1 MDNNSAQKEQKQ
13 IGTFMIVMMWVLFLV
28 LLAYFFEDVIDRQ
41 LNPNQNITT
50 HYIGEDIREVTLQ
63 RNRQG
68 HYVTNG
74 QINGQQVVF
83 MLDTGATGV
92 AIPEHLAEALNLK
105 RGQRIE
111 LHTANGRAI
120 GYMTNIKN
128 IGVGDIKLED
138 VSAVINPNDKTD
150 LILLGMSFL
159 KQIEFTQRGD
169 ELFLRQSPGRYRSNR

>member
-1 MDNNSAQKEQKQ
+1 MDNNLAQKEQKQ
-13 IGTFMIVMMWVLFLV
+13 IGTFMIAMMWILFLI
-28 LLAYFFEDVIDRQ
+28 LLIYFFEDVIDRK
-41 LNPNQNITT
+41 LNPNQDVTT
-50 HYIGEDIREVTLQ
+50 RYVGEDIREVTLQ

-92 AIPEHLAEALNLK
+92 AVPEHLAPALGLEK
-105 RGQRIE
+105 GQSIE

-120 GYMTNIKN
+120 GYMTNIEI
-128 IGVGDIKLED
+128 IGVGEIELEG

-150 LILLGMSFL
+150 IILLGMSFL

-169 ELFLRQSPGRYRSNR
+169 ELILRQVSVQEN

>member
-1 MDNNSAQKEQKQ
+1 MTDNNSAQKEQKH
-13 IGTFMIVMMWVLFLV
+13 IGAFMIAMMWILFLI
-28 LLAYFFEDVIDRQ
+28 LLVYLFEDVIERK
-41 LNPNQNITT
+41 LNPNQNVATN
-50 HYIGEDIREVTLQ
+50 YISEDIREVTLQ

-68 HYVTNG
+68 HYVTDG
-74 QINGQQVVF
+74 WINGQQVVF

-92 AIPEHLAEALNLK
+92 AIPEHLAQRLNLR

-120 GYMTNIKN
+120 GYMTNIEN
-128 IGVGDIKLED
+128 IGVGDIKLGNI
-138 VSAVINPNDKTD
+138 SAVINPNDKTD

-169 ELFLRQSPGRYRSNR
+169 ELILRQVSAQEN